1 MAEQITHIKSL
12 KRLDIGKRKLLKD
25 YYRLER
31 DSKDNDNSSN
41 NSQEQN
47 DISESP
53 VCVEREA
60 QVPDINLDEPLD
72 VSSKTLKQL
81 VQVQNLL
88 LTEET
93 EADNTI
99 KNTIYDNYY
108 DLIKVD
114 QLLQSMGQMDEG
126 LVEQLRNTCTMAREL
141 R

>member
-1 MAEQITHIKSL
+1 M
-12 KRLDIGKRKLLKD
+12 
-25 YYRLER
+25 ER